1 MLRFS
6 SLRVRDAHAESEDAV
21 SLTLEVP
28 AELQEDFR
36 SRAGQHVVVRAQ
48 IAGEEVRRTYSLV
61 NGAGELPL
69 RILARVHPAGRLSG
83 HLANRV
89 QRGDLLEVMPPNGSF
104 GPQIAAR
111 GPGTYVAFAAGCG
124 ITPVF
129 SIVKSL
135 LEQDAGCRVL
145 VFYGNRSSARTML
158 LQELL
163 ALKDRYME
171 RLSLHFVM
179 SREPQDIELL
189 NGRIDAQKVRAFARL
204 WRASE
209 VRDYFLCGP
218 GSMSE
223 DAGRALRELGVAGDR
238 IHIER
243 FSLGETP
250 APAHAAPQAGS
261 GRADATQ
268 VSVLMDGRRRSF
280 EMPTRQETILD
291 AAMRAGLDL
300 PFSCKAGVCSTCR
313 TKLLKGEVE
322 MTQNYALEDWEL
334 EQGFIL
340 ACQAHPKSPQ
350 IELSY
355 DEG

>member
-6 SLRVRDAHAESEDAV
+6 PLRVCDAHAESEDAV

-28 AELQEDFR
+28 AELHEDFR
-36 SRAGQHVVVRAQ
+36 SRAGQHVVLRAQ

-61 NGAGELPL
+61 SGAGELPL
-69 RILARVHPAGRLSG
+69 RIIARVHPAGRLSG

-89 QRGDLLEVMPPNGSF
+89 HRGDLLEVMPPNGSF
-104 GPQIAAR
+104 GPQIATH

-129 SIVKSL
+129 SIVKTL
-135 LEQDAGCRVL
+135 LEQEAGSRVL

-163 ALKDRYME
+163 ALKDLYME

-179 SREPQDIELL
+179 SREPQDIELF
-189 NGRIDAQKVRAFARL
+189 NGRIDAQKVRAFACL

-223 DAGRALRELGVAGDR
+223 DAGRALRELGVAGER

-243 FSLGETP
+243 FSLDEAP
-250 APAHAAPQAGS
+250 APAHAAPEAGS

-268 VSVLMDGRRRSF
+268 VSVLMDGRRRTF
-280 EMPTRQETILD
+280 EMPARQETILD
-291 AAMRAGLDL
+291 AAMRAGIDL

-313 TKLLKGEVE
+313 TKLLKGAVE

-340 ACQAHPKSPQ
+340 ACQAHPKSAQ